1 MPPAIM
7 VTVDSGFIRSREDGE
22 RLLMARSGPGRERCT
37 GRAGLPRQR
46 RRIGVP
52 NAGMP
57 DHDALYRLLFGDPR
71 MVVQLL
77 REFAPGALLDSLAL
91 EGVTRMNANFL
102 TRAGERREGDM
113 IWRIPLREGGDTYL
127 VLLLEFQ
134 SAPERWMALRAMVYA
149 GLLWQHLVTE
159 RSLPPDGNLPPV
171 FSLVL
176 YNGDRRWAAPLALRE
191 LIGLPEASPLWRWQ
205 PDMRYHLIDEG
216 AYGEEDLERRDALP
230 ALLFR
235 LEGAPDPG
243 RAVALADALIAW
255 FARHPGF
262 EELRNVFAGLLGGV
276 LARVAPGVSVPD
288 GLVEVRDMLATQ
300 VETWKQHLFQE
311 GEQKGRQEGRQEGR
325 REGRQEGEA
334 ALLLRLLERRFGD
347 VPIWARDRIAAAD
360 TAALEEWSL
369 RVLDAGSLDDALA

>member
-1 MPPAIM
+1 
-7 VTVDSGFIRSREDGE
+7 
-22 RLLMARSGPGRERCT
+22 
-37 GRAGLPRQR
+37 
-46 RRIGVP
+46 
-52 NAGMP
+52 
-57 DHDALYRLLFGDPR
+57 
-71 MVVQLL
+71 
-77 REFAPGALLDSLAL
+77 
-91 EGVTRMNANFL
+91 
-102 TRAGERREGDM
+102 
-113 IWRIPLREGGDTYL
+113 
-127 VLLLEFQ
+127 
-134 SAPERWMALRAMVYA
+134 
-149 GLLWQHLVTE
+149 
-159 RSLPPDGNLPPV
+159 
-171 FSLVL
+171 
-176 YNGDRRWAAPLALRE
+176 
-191 LIGLPEASPLWRWQ
+191 
-205 PDMRYHLIDEG
+205 
-216 AYGEEDLERRDALP
+216 
-230 ALLFR
+230 LFR

-311 GEQKGRQEGRQEGR
+311 GEQKGR